1 MTARKFRSEGG
12 YCLGG
17 CLVLVA
23 VIVVIVGAVLWGA
36 ISTYQ
41 GIYQMT
47 SPEPRSFEPIPSV
60 AEQNA
65 TRLKWRVL
73 IDDLQKGEETEF
85 KFSADDLNAWFFGD
99 GKNADLIPHLRFRT
113 TEDWIVAEVSIPL
126 NFLAEIPTQP
136 SLRNRFFDGKIAAR
150 LAIEKN
156 ELKINSLDI
165 EGNGHRLP
173 WLFTGQGYR
182 DTVQQTLEQ
191 GIRAR
196 LPEGDAFLSRLESIR
211 VENGQII
218 VRFNRLVLGSLRSER
233 IDPCSPSSDLVGRIA
248 QERVPTFLV
257 QPRGRRRIFDRCQ
270 SVTTPPRN
278 I

>member
-17 CLVLVA
+17 CLILLA
-23 VIVVIVGAVLWGA
+23 VIVLIVGAVLWGA

-47 SPEPRSFEPIPSV
+47 SPQPRSFEPIPSI

-65 TRLKWRVL
+65 IRLKWRVL
-73 IDDLQKGEETEF
+73 IDALQKGEEAEF
-85 KFSADDLNAWFFGD
+85 RFSADDLNAWFFGD
-99 GKNADLIPHLRFRT
+99 GKNADLIPHIRFRT

-126 NFLAEIPTQP
+126 NFVAEIPTLP
-136 SLRNRFFDGKIAAR
+136 SLRSRFFDGKIAAR

-211 VENGQII
+211 VENDQIV
-218 VRFNRLVLGSLRSER
+218 VRFK
-233 IDPCSPSSDLVGRIA
+233 A
-248 QERVPTFLV
+248 Q
-257 QPRGRRRIFDRCQ
+257 
-270 SVTTPPRN
+270 
-278 I
+278 

>member
-1 MTARKFRSEGG
+1 MTTRKFRSDGG
-12 YCLGG
+12 FCFAG
-17 CLVLVA
+17 CSIFVIVL
-23 VIVVIVGAVLWGA
+23 VVIVGAVFWGA

-47 SPEPRSFEPIPSV
+47 SPQPRSFEPIPAV

-65 TRLKWRVL
+65 VRLKWRVL
-73 IDDLQKGEETEF
+73 TDDLRKGEEAEV

-99 GKNADLIPHLRFRT
+99 GKNADLVPHLRFRT

-126 NFLAEIPTQP
+126 NFFAEIPTLP
-136 SLRNRFFDGKIAAR
+136 SLRNRFFNGKIAAR

-182 DTVQQTLEQ
+182 NTVQQTLEQ
-191 GIRAR
+191 GIRTR
-196 LPEGDAFLSRLESIR
+196 LPEGDAFLSRLESIDI
-211 VENGQII
+211 ENAQIV
-218 VRFNRLVLGSLRSER
+218 VRFK
-233 IDPCSPSSDLVGRIA
+233 A
-248 QERVPTFLV
+248 K
-257 QPRGRRRIFDRCQ
+257 
-270 SVTTPPRN
+270 
-278 I
+278 

>member
-1 MTARKFRSEGG
+1 
-12 YCLGG
+12 
-17 CLVLVA
+17 
-23 VIVVIVGAVLWGA
+23 
-36 ISTYQ
+36 
-41 GIYQMT
+41 MT

-65 TRLKWRVL
+65 IRLKWRVL
-73 IDDLQKGEETEF
+73 IDALQKGEETEF

-126 NFLAEIPTQP
+126 NFIAEIPTQP
-136 SLRNRFFDGKIAAR
+136 SMRKRFFDGKIAAR

-156 ELKINSLDI
+156 ELKISSLDI

-196 LPEGDAFLSRLESIR
+196 LPEGDTFLSRLESIR
-211 VENGQII
+211 VENGQIV
-218 VRFNRLVLGSLRSER
+218 VRFKAR
-233 IDPCSPSSDLVGRIA
+233 
-248 QERVPTFLV
+248 
-257 QPRGRRRIFDRCQ
+257 
-270 SVTTPPRN
+270 
-278 I
+278 

>member
-1 MTARKFRSEGG
+1 MTAKEFRSEGG

-17 CLVLVA
+17 CLILVA
-23 VIVVIVGAVLWGA
+23 VIVLIVGAVFWGA

-47 SPEPRSFEPIPSV
+47 SPQPRSFEPIPSV

-65 TRLKWRVL
+65 VSLKWRVL
-73 IDDLQKGEETEF
+73 IDALQKGEEAEF

-99 GKNADLIPHLRFRT
+99 GKNADLIPHIRFRT

-126 NFLAEIPTQP
+126 NFVAEIPTLP

-218 VRFNRLVLGSLRSER
+218 VRFK
-233 IDPCSPSSDLVGRIA
+233 A
-248 QERVPTFLV
+248 Q
-257 QPRGRRRIFDRCQ
+257 
-270 SVTTPPRN
+270 
-278 I
+278 

>member
-17 CLVLVA
+17 CLILVA
-23 VIVVIVGAVLWGA
+23 VLVVIVGAVFWGA

-47 SPEPRSFEPIPSV
+47 SPQPRSFEPIPSV

-65 TRLKWRVL
+65 VRLKWRVL
-73 IDDLQKGEETEF
+73 MDALQKGEEAEF

-99 GKNADLIPHLRFRT
+99 GKNADLIAHLRFRT

-126 NFLAEIPTQP
+126 NFVAEIPTLP

-191 GIRAR
+191 GIRTR

-211 VENGQII
+211 VENGQIV
-218 VRFNRLVLGSLRSER
+218 VRFKA
-233 IDPCSPSSDLVGRIA
+233 P
-248 QERVPTFLV
+248 
-257 QPRGRRRIFDRCQ
+257 
-270 SVTTPPRN
+270 
-278 I
+278 

>member
-1 MTARKFRSEGG
+1 MTTRKFRSEGA

-17 CLVLVA
+17 CLIFLA
-23 VIVVIVGAVLWGA
+23 VIVLIVGAVLWGA

-47 SPEPRSFEPIPSV
+47 SPQPRSFEPIPSI

-65 TRLKWRVL
+65 IRLKWRVL
-73 IDDLQKGEETEF
+73 IDALQKGEEAEF
-85 KFSADDLNAWFFGD
+85 RFSADDLNAWFFGD
-99 GKNADLIPHLRFRT
+99 GKNADLIPHIRFRT

-126 NFLAEIPTQP
+126 NFVAEIPTLP

-211 VENGQII
+211 VENDQIV
-218 VRFNRLVLGSLRSER
+218 VRFK
-233 IDPCSPSSDLVGRIA
+233 A
-248 QERVPTFLV
+248 Q
-257 QPRGRRRIFDRCQ
+257 
-270 SVTTPPRN
+270 
-278 I
+278 

>member
-17 CLVLVA
+17 CLILLA
-23 VIVVIVGAVLWGA
+23 VIVLIVGAVLWGA

-47 SPEPRSFEPIPSV
+47 SPQPRSFEPIPSI

-65 TRLKWRVL
+65 IRLKWRVL
-73 IDDLQKGEETEF
+73 LDALQKGEEAEF
-85 KFSADDLNAWFFGD
+85 RFSADDLNAWFFGD
-99 GKNADLIPHLRFRT
+99 GKNADLIPHIRFRT

-126 NFLAEIPTQP
+126 NFVAEIPTLP
-136 SLRNRFFDGKIAAR
+136 SLRSRFFDGKIAAR

-211 VENGQII
+211 VENDQIV
-218 VRFNRLVLGSLRSER
+218 VRFK
-233 IDPCSPSSDLVGRIA
+233 A
-248 QERVPTFLV
+248 Q
-257 QPRGRRRIFDRCQ
+257 
-270 SVTTPPRN
+270 
-278 I
+278 